1 MSARAFLDT
10 NILVYAHDRG
20 SGRKHV
26 RARQVV
32 EELWE
37 NRTGVL
43 STQVLQEFYVH
54 VRRKADRPVSAAAV
68 KRLLEDYLRW
78 EVVVNTGPSILEALE
93 IERRFKISFWDALII
108 QAANSA
114 SVGCIYSE
122 NFAHRRKFGSVVIL
136 NPFD

>member
-1 MSARAFLDT
+1 MDT

-43 STQVLQEFYVH
+43 STQVLQEFYVN
-54 VRRKADRPVSAAAV
+54 VRRKAAHPVSAAAV

-108 QAANSA
+108 QAANHA
-114 SVGCIYSE
+114 GVGCIYSE
-122 NFAHRRKFGSVVIL
+122 NFAHRRKFGSVVVL